1 VRVMMFNTTFN
12 NISVIS
18 WRSVSL
24 FVEETR
30 VHWENH
36 RPAVSRWQTVSH
48 IMLYRVHLVWA
59 GFKLT
64 TLVVIGTDCI
74 GSCKSNYHTITTTTA
89 SLIPKWWLTPSSL
102 FYRTNIIHIRKFV
115 ARRLNILCIK
125 LNILLVPGK
134 HMQ

>member
-1 VRVMMFNTTFN
+1 MMFNTTFN

-30 VHWENH
+30 VPWGNH
-36 RPAVSRWQTVSH
+36 RPAVSRWQTLSH

-74 GSCKSNYHTITTTTA
+74 GSCKSNYHTIKTA
-89 SLIPKWWLTPSSL
+89 SLILKWWLMPSSL
-102 FYRTNIIHIRKFV
+102 FYRTNVIHIRKSV

-125 LNILLVPGK
+125 LNITIWRSFQQHSLS
-134 HMQ
+134 

>member
-1 VRVMMFNTTFN
+1 MMFNTTFN

-18 WRSVSL
+18 WQSVSL

-30 VHWENH
+30 VPWGNH
-36 RPAVSRWQTVSH
+36 RPAVSRWQTLSH
-48 IMLYRVHLVWA
+48 IMLYWVHLVWA

-74 GSCKSNYHTITTTTA
+74 GSCKSNYHTITTA
-89 SLIPKWWLTPSSL
+89 SLILKWWLTPSSL
-102 FYRTNIIHIRKFV
+102 FYRTNVIHIRKSV

-125 LNILLVPGK
+125 LNITIWRSFQQQRSLS
-134 HMQ
+134 